1 MFNLKKWVKSLF
13 SENSQVKTASLAAG
27 LEQHRKDQGTQIS
40 DTPEITEGVLDRAES
55 YDKDATI
62 ESKMNKENKSDSQ
75 TLEAQMEDKLKYSI
89 RKNDNIRDEVPRI
102 NVAVEMH
109 DQAYREA
116 YTKAEKNLNKQK
128 DLFEKYIG
136 KKGSKQVPG
145 NVPNSASG
153 LVNSPDRFV
162 NFDGV
167 PTEDVKKNLS
177 NIEESSSVKS
187 MHTIAD
193 LDSVKKLDAAAFY
206 VAYKAASSG
215 RDLND
220 EENTLI
226 ESIINKKRELL
237 NT

>member
-13 SENSQVKTASLAAG
+13 VENSQVKTASLASD
-27 LEQHRKDQGTQIS
+27 LEQHRKDQGTGVS
-40 DTPEITEGVLDRAES
+40 ETPEIAESILDRVES
-55 YDKDATI
+55 SDGDAII

-75 TLEAQMEDKLKYSI
+75 TLEAQMEDKLKYSV
-89 RKNDNIRDEVPRI
+89 RKNDNVRDEVPRI
-102 NVAVEMH
+102 NTATEMH
-109 DQAYREA
+109 DQAYRDA
-116 YTKAEKNLNKQK
+116 YAKAEKNLTKQK

-145 NVPNSASG
+145 NVASSASG
-153 LVNSPDRFV
+153 LPNSPDRFV

-187 MHTIAD
+187 MHTIGD

-206 VAYKAASSG
+206 VAYKAASAG
-215 RDLND
+215 RELNA

-226 ESIINKKRELL
+226 ESIISKKRELL